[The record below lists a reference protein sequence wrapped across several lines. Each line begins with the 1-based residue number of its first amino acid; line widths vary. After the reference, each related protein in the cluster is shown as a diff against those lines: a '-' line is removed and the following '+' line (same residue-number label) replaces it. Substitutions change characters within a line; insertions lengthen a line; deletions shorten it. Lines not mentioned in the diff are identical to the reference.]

1 MYNFR
6 PNGELYLRASKNFG
20 RLHDGIYH
28 CWKVPH
34 CDLSWPGDY
43 EGRVLLGL
51 ISQSQ
56 VNGIAPV
63 YLKELTEC
71 MFERSAEFGYFGD
84 EFDSEK
90 INEQQLS
97 GNSWF
102 LRSMVELY
110 RYNGD
115 ERALD
120 RVRRGIGNLFLP
132 CLGLYNEY
140 PLERNT
146 SKSGKESGEL
156 DNLNG
161 RWLCSTDIGCA
172 YIPLDG
178 VTSCYELL
186 SYMGD
191 ECEKLEALIEEMIE
205 NYFKLDFLGM
215 KVQTHATLSGLRGIL
230 RYASLTFK
238 PELIDKVKKVFDLYL
253 SDGMTENY
261 ENKNWF
267 RRPEWTEPCAIIDSF
282 AVASQLFGA
291 TGDSFYMNIA
301 QKIYFN
307 GISTSQRAN
316 GGFGTDKCVGEDSR
330 DTIAIGCKEATWCC
344 TMRGGE
350 GFKYVIT
357 TAVEEKSDAAYVNIP
372 ASGKFESKYGSFEIR
387 TNYPYEGKI
396 EIISNDYLLPVCV
409 FIPDYAQKVTV
420 NGRDVQV
427 VDGFVP
433 VFGSGTVE
441 FDIPLV
447 SDKNV
452 YLHGNLVLCGKE
464 KICGEYHLSDGAQ
477 AIYSNGESEIF
488 PVREAFFPWDD
499 ISERVYY
506 VMKGSN

>member
-1 MYNFR
+1 MYNFK
-6 PNGELYLRASKNFG
+6 PDGEMYFRAIKNYS
-20 RLHDGIYH
+20 RLNDGIYH

-43 EGRVLLGL
+43 EGRALLGL
-51 ISQSQ
+51 ISQAQ
-56 VNGIAPV
+56 VHGIAPI

-71 MFERSAEFGYFGD
+71 MFERSEEFGYFGD
-84 EFDSEK
+84 EFNPDI

-120 RVRRGIGNLFLP
+120 RVVRGIKNLFLP
-132 CLGLYNEY
+132 CRGLYNEY
-140 PLERNT
+140 PLERN
-146 SKSGKESGEL
+146 SEKSGKESGEL
-156 DNLNG
+156 DKLNG
-161 RWLCSTDIGCA
+161 KWLCSTDVGCA

-186 SYMGD
+186 LSLDYD
-191 ECEKLEALIEEMIE
+191 CEELETLIVEMVE
-205 NYFKLDFLGM
+205 NYFKLDFLRM
-215 KVQTHATLSGLRGIL
+215 KVQTHATLSGLRGVL
-230 RYASLTFK
+230 RYANISER
-238 PELIDKVKKVFDLYL
+238 PELIGKVKNVFDLYL

-282 AVASQLFGA
+282 AVATQLFNS
-291 TGDSFYMNIA
+291 TGDPFYMNIA

-307 GISTSQRAN
+307 GISTSQRSN
-316 GGFGTDKCVGEDSR
+316 GGFGTDKCVGSDSR

-357 TAVEEKSDAAYVNIP
+357 SAVEEKTDAAYVNIP
-372 ASGKFESKYGSFEIR
+372 ASGKFESKYGSFEIK
-387 TNYPYEGKI
+387 TNYPYEGKV
-396 EIISNDYLLPVCV
+396 EIISKDYLLPICI
-409 FIPDYAQKVTV
+409 FIPDYVGKVTR
-420 NGRDVQV
+420 NGSEVKV

-433 VFGSGTVE
+433 IFGSGIVE
-441 FDIPLV
+441 FDVPLI

-452 YLHGNLVLCGKE
+452 YLHGNLVLCGKD
-464 KICGEYHLSDGAQ
+464 KIEGEYTLSNASQ
-477 AIYSNGESEIF
+477 AIYSNGKSTLF

-499 ISERVYY
+499 IEKRVYY
-506 VMKGSN
+506 VMKGLN